1 MILRKFSP
9 TQNFRRGLSVYCL
22 PNIYTQRGR
31 IPSAQP
37 GSTSKDRSSV
47 QTDSTRLT
55 RAYDAVRALIGS
67 PAEIEHLHG
76 GGRTSRIYHVRSG
89 SREFALKQ
97 YPSRSDDPRDRL
109 STEVGALNLME
120 SYRINTVPRVAGVDR
135 ERGFVLLSWIDGTAV
150 TEIADADIDAA
161 INFLAALP
169 ALRNTP
175 WTKEQPPAAEACLS
189 GAEIERQIV
198 DRLKLLQSFR
208 DEGGLA

>member
-9 TQNFRRGLSVYCL
+9 TQHFRRGLCGYCL
-22 PNIYTQRGR
+22 PKIYTHRGR
-31 IPSAQP
+31 ISSAQP
-37 GSTSKDRSSV
+37 GSTSKNRSSV

-55 RAYDAVRALIGS
+55 RAYDAARALIGA

-76 GGRTSRIYHVRSG
+76 GGRNSRIYHVRSG

-97 YPSRSDDPRDRL
+97 YPSRSNDPRDRL

-150 TEIADADIDAA
+150 TEIVEPAKDAA
-161 INFLAALP
+161 INFLSAF
-169 ALRNTP
+169 T
-175 WTKEQPPAAEACLS
+175 
-189 GAEIERQIV
+189 
-198 DRLKLLQSFR
+198 
-208 DEGGLA
+208 